1 MRASTL
7 VVVPDISCANCGEE
21 ENLDGERS
29 GEIISITCGAC
40 GLVWDR
46 DLTPTCTTC
55 GSDEVRPAFR
65 AIVDKSRGTQ
75 LSIQSMRLV
84 YLCPSCEPELLANY
98 LASKSPLPPDEL
110 PY

>member
-1 MRASTL
+1 MA
-7 VVVPDISCANCGEE
+7 DISCSNCGED

-29 GEIISITCGAC
+29 GETITITCGSC
-40 GLVWDR
+40 GLIWDR
-46 DLTPTCTTC
+46 DLAPICETC
-55 GSDEVRPAFR
+55 GSDAVRRAFQ

-84 YLCPSCEPELLANY
+84 YLCPVCEPELLANY